1 MLSGFFI
8 FVFFFN
14 LDIPGPSSSGA
25 SLAPNPQGHRPGEKS
40 TFLGQST
47 CLSQNYTQRG
57 AHQVQDW
64 LRSLGPRKEKGRI
77 GGHRQGFARGLSPPS
92 ASWQFLAC
100 CEIPGEPVSLSR
112 PPPLPSSPPTS
123 GFPRLV
129 PKLFSAANEAPVKKL
144 LSPSRMSFLQ
154 ESPSDPWAP
163 YHPSIPEPPPL
174 RQGSPQG
181 RFASP
186 DLVFAFILARPFFLK
201 GSGTPPELKVKT
213 LGRCLWGLSPP
224 PGAGCGRPAW
234 RPPFSAALRA

>member
-8 FVFFFN
+8 LFFFN

-57 AHQVQDW
+57 AHQGQDW

-112 PPPLPSSPPTS
+112 PPPAPFFPSHLRLPQTCS
-123 GFPRLV
+123 
-129 PKLFSAANEAPVKKL
+129 KAL
-144 LSPSRMSFLQ
+144 LSSQRSTCQ
-154 ESPSDPWAP
+154 KAA
-163 YHPSIPEPPPL
+163 
-174 RQGSPQG
+174 
-181 RFASP
+181 FAKQNV
-186 DLVFAFILARPFFLK
+186 L
-201 GSGTPPELKVKT
+201 
-213 LGRCLWGLSPP
+213 P
-224 PGAGCGRPAW
+224 PGV
-234 RPPFSAALRA
+234 S